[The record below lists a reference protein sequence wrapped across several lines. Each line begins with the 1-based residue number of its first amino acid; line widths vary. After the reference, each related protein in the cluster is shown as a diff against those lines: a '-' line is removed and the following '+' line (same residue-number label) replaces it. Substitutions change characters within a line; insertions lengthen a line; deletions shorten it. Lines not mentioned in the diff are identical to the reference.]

1 MERIVH
7 SQERLALMEAL
18 KHIPEAIVA
27 EIAGLPENVRRFKPS
42 PDDWSIN
49 EVVGH
54 LLDKAGLWYR
64 RLYMVCSQ
72 TDPILPAFDG
82 EQSVHDNNY
91 QETAN
96 IEALLNEF
104 RAKTVQT
111 VDMLDNQPDWTRLG
125 RHAEIGRRSL
135 HQWVE

>member
-18 KHIPEAIVA
+18 KHIPEAVAA
-27 EIAGLPENVRRFKPS
+27 EIAGLPQNVLGFKPS
-42 PDDWSIN
+42 AGEWSIN

-54 LLDKAGLWYR
+54 LRDKAGLWHK

-82 EQSVHDNNY
+82 EQSVRDHDY
-91 QETAN
+91 QETADVG
-96 IEALLNEF
+96 ALLNEF
-104 RAKTVQT
+104 RSQTVET
-111 VDMLDNQPDWTRLG
+111 VDMLDRQP
-125 RHAEIGRRSL
+125 
-135 HQWVE
+135 